1 MMIRARS
8 TISIFIAVVA
18 VFAIA
23 ATTASASTVTIKS
36 PQNAPDITGDLSAL
50 AAQFDVDAVY
60 EIRSSSGSVRSERI
74 RGISI
79 DALFKALNADTAY
92 RGVNVLRP
100 NGGSVFIS
108 KSQVAGG
115 APSPVIY
122 ESGGEVRFLRPSYNA
137 QDNNADDL
145 VSSGGNLILQQTAD
159 TNLKITA
166 KASKTKA
173 KAREAVKFSATVEGI
188 GAGEQYAVTWVF
200 ADGKSDKGEE
210 VSHRF
215 SKRGVYRVL
224 ATVKTAGPDG
234 TELSSSAV
242 VQVQIGKLVKSD
254 KKRSGGGNNDATGAP
269 DSGASDGQSG
279 SGDTAATD
287 TPANPKQ
294 RRKKQ
299 QPQVDQALTPITGQL
314 LDPNAALTPEQ
325 QSELAARS
333 GTQADPQ
340 KQDSA
345 AGIPGEAIGV
355 AGALG
360 LLGFGFILE
369 LGAFGRFRSRF
380 SLGA

>member
-1 MMIRARS
+1 MIQTRA
-8 TISIFIAVVA
+8 TFLVVLA
-18 VFAIA
+18 AIA
-23 ATTASASTVTIKS
+23 GSAFAASPASAGTVTIKG
-36 PQNAPDITGDLSAL
+36 PQGGPDITRELSDLT
-50 AAQFDVDAVY
+50 AQFDVDADYDV
-60 EIRSSSGSVRSERI
+60 RSSSGLVRSEPI

-79 DALFKALNADTAY
+79 DALFKAVNADTAY

-108 KSQVAGG
+108 KAQVTAA

-122 ESGGEVRFLRPSYNA
+122 ESGGEVRFLRPSYNER
-137 QDNNADDL
+137 DNNAVDL
-145 VSSGGNLILQQTAD
+145 VSAGGNLILQQTAD
-159 TNLKITA
+159 SSLKITA

-173 KAREAVKFSATVEGI
+173 KARESVKFTATVEGI
-188 GAGEQYAVTWVF
+188 GAGEQTEISWVF
-200 ADGKSDKGEE
+200 ADGKTGKGAE

-224 ATVKTAGPDG
+224 ATVKTAGSG
-234 TELSSSAV
+234 LSSSAV
-242 VQVQIGKLVKSD
+242 VQVQIGNPVKSD
-254 KKRSGGGNNDATGAP
+254 KKRSGGGNNDAAGAP

-287 TPANPKQ
+287 TTTEPEQ

-299 QPQVDQALTPITGQL
+299 QPKVDETLTPITGQL
-314 LDPNAALTPEQ
+314 LDPTATPTPEQ

-333 GTQADPQ
+333 GTQSDPQ
-340 KQDSA
+340 NQGSA
-345 AGIPGEAIGV
+345 AGIPSEAIGV

-369 LGAFGRFRSRF
+369 LGAFARFRSRF